1 MELRCLAETDSPR
14 WAAARRLLG
23 PDAPTALQ
31 TWGDA
36 PILERAPLVALLC
49 SLKCPGELILKTY
62 DLARRLRD
70 EGIAVIGGFHS
81 PMEREA
87 LHILLKGQQPL
98 VICLGRSLEGAR
110 LPGAYR
116 RPLEEGRL
124 LLLSPFEA
132 SQCRLTAQRARERN
146 LLVGALA
153 ERILILHAEPGGKV
167 AEACG
172 EFVRWGKPVLAV
184 RHPANEHLAT
194 LGVRL
199 EADPLA

>member
-31 TWGDA
+31 AWGDA

-49 SLKCPGELILKTY
+49 SRKCPGELILKTY

-70 EGIAVIGGFHS
+70 EGVAVVSGFQS

-87 LHILLKGQQPL
+87 LHILLKGTQPI
-98 VICLGRSLEGAR
+98 VIAPARSLEGMR
-110 LPGAYR
+110 LPAAYR
-116 RPLEEGRL
+116 GPLEQGRL
-124 LLLSPFEA
+124 LLVSSFPAQERRA
-132 SQCRLTAQRARERN
+132 TAELAAARNR
-146 LLVGALA
+146 LVGALVG
-153 ERILILHAEPGGKV
+153 RIVIIHAAPGGKLGR
-167 AEACG
+167 ACG

>member
-23 PDAPTALQ
+23 PDAPTTLQ

-49 SLKCPGELILKTY
+49 SRMCPGELILKTY

-70 EGIAVIGGFHS
+70 EGVAVVSGFQS

-87 LHILLKGQQPL
+87 LHILLKGTQP
-98 VICLGRSLEGAR
+98 IIIAPARSLEGMR
-110 LPGAYR
+110 LPAAYR
-116 RPLEEGRL
+116 GPLEQGRL
-124 LLLSPFEA
+124 LLVSPFPAQERRA
-132 SQCRLTAQRARERN
+132 TAELAAARNR
-146 LLVGALA
+146 LVGALA
-153 ERILILHAEPGGKV
+153 GRIVIIHAAPGGKV

-172 EFVRWGKPVLAV
+172 EFVSWGKPVYALQSE
-184 RHPANEHLAT
+184 ANRHLAA